1 MKILFI
7 LFLCLS
13 FFGCSKNQIEKDVVS
28 NNEVETMEEAETFVE
43 VENNEQKI
51 NIEIEQYEYYRI
63 NSPEGLR
70 RREKPSLDSKVLGVY
85 PDNYIVYVSE
95 IGEELVEIDG
105 ISNYWVKIK
114 HNKDPYTWVF
124 GGYLKEIEPF
134 PEDALGENEYRYT
147 EFKTSYGDLTP
158 SVFDE
163 NWESFYIFAK
173 DFVGE
178 PQQFVLDC
186 YDMFTSLTYDDCK
199 IFTGLY
205 KDKLGETGYFIA
217 KMDLDETKVL
227 DIHIE
232 ESSSQAIVFL
242 KPWPPNSENLAVG
255 RRFYTEAG
263 YSVSRNNLAA
273 TFYFDNDY

>member
-13 FFGCSKNQIEKDVVS
+13 FFGCSKNQVEKDVVS

-43 VENNEQKI
+43 VENNEQKV
-51 NIEIEQYEYYRI
+51 NIEIEQYKDYRI

-85 PDNYIVYVSE
+85 PDNYIVFVSE

-105 ISNYWVKIK
+105 ITNYWVKVK
-114 HNKDPYTWVF
+114 HNNDPFAWVF

-147 EFKTSYGDLTP
+147 DFKTSYGDLTP

-205 KDKLGETGYFIA
+205 KDKLGQTGYFIA
-217 KMDLDETKVL
+217 KMDLAESKVL

-242 KPWPPNSENLAVG
+242 KPWPPNSENLTVG

-263 YSVSRNNLAA
+263 YYVSINNLAE
-273 TFYFDNDY
+273 TLYFDYD

>member
-95 IGEELVEIDG
+95 IGKELVEIDG

-147 EFKTSYGDLTP
+147 DFKTSYGDLTP

-263 YSVSRNNLAA
+263 YSVSINNLAE
-273 TFYFDNDY
+273 TLYFDYD

>member
-1 MKILFI
+1 
-7 LFLCLS
+7 
-13 FFGCSKNQIEKDVVS
+13 
-28 NNEVETMEEAETFVE
+28 MEEAETFVE
-43 VENNEQKI
+43 VENNEQKV
-51 NIEIEQYEYYRI
+51 NIEIEQYKDYRI

-217 KMDLDETKVL
+217 KMDSAESKVL

-263 YSVSRNNLAA
+263 YSVSINNLAE
-273 TFYFDNDY
+273 TLYFDYD

>member
-1 MKILFI
+1 
-7 LFLCLS
+7 
-13 FFGCSKNQIEKDVVS
+13 
-28 NNEVETMEEAETFVE
+28 MEEAETFVE
-43 VENNEQKI
+43 VENNEQKV
-51 NIEIEQYEYYRI
+51 NIEIEQYKDYRI

-70 RREKPSLDSKVLGVY
+70 LRESPSLDSKVLGVY
-85 PDNYIVYVSE
+85 PDNYIVYVFE

-105 ISNYWVKIK
+105 ITNYWVKVK
-114 HNKDPYTWVF
+114 HNNDPFAWVF

-134 PEDALGENEYRYT
+134 PEDALDENEYRYT
-147 EFKTSYGDLTP
+147 DFKTSYGTLTP

-178 PQQFVLDC
+178 PQQFALDC

-242 KPWPPNSENLAVG
+242 KPWPPNSENLTVG

-263 YSVSRNNLAA
+263 YYVSINNLAE
-273 TFYFDNDY
+273 TLYFDDDY

>member
-13 FFGCSKNQIEKDVVS
+13 FFGCSKNQVEKDVVS

-43 VENNEQKI
+43 VENNEQKV
-51 NIEIEQYEYYRI
+51 NIEIEQYKYYRI

-70 RREKPSLDSKVLGVY
+70 RRENPSLDSKVLGVY

-105 ISNYWVKIK
+105 ITNYWVKVK
-114 HNKDPYTWVF
+114 HNNDPFAWVF

-147 EFKTSYGDLTP
+147 DFKTSYGTLTP

-242 KPWPPNSENLAVG
+242 KPWPPNSENLTVG

-263 YSVSRNNLAA
+263 YYVSINNLAE
-273 TFYFDNDY
+273 TLYFDYD

>member
-28 NNEVETMEEAETFVE
+28 NNEVETMEETETFVE
-43 VENNEQKI
+43 VENNEQKV

-95 IGEELVEIDG
+95 IGKELVEIDG
-105 ISNYWVKIK
+105 ISNYWVKIR

-147 EFKTSYGDLTP
+147 DFKTSYGDLTP

-217 KMDLDETKVL
+217 KMDLDESKVL
-227 DIHIE
+227 DIHVKK
-232 ESSSQAIVFL
+232 SSSQAIVFL

-263 YSVSRNNLAA
+263 YSVSINNLAE
-273 TFYFDNDY
+273 TLYFDYD

>member
-13 FFGCSKNQIEKDVVS
+13 FFGCSKNQVEKDVVS

-43 VENNEQKI
+43 VENNEKKI

-95 IGEELVEIDG
+95 IGKELVEIDG

-114 HNKDPYTWVF
+114 HNNDPYTWVF

-147 EFKTSYGDLTP
+147 DFKTSYGDLTP

-217 KMDLDETKVL
+217 KMDSAESKVL

-263 YSVSRNNLAA
+263 YSVSINNLAE
-273 TFYFDNDY
+273 TLYFDYD

>member
-13 FFGCSKNQIEKDVVS
+13 FFGCSKNQVEKDVVS

-43 VENNEQKI
+43 VENNEQKV
-51 NIEIEQYEYYRI
+51 NIEIEQYKDYRI

-217 KMDLDETKVL
+217 KMDSAESKVL

-263 YSVSRNNLAA
+263 YSVSINNLAE
-273 TFYFDNDY
+273 TLYFDYD

>member
-7 LFLCLS
+7 IFLCLS
-13 FFGCSKNQIEKDVVS
+13 FFGCSKNQVEKDVVS
-28 NNEVETMEEAETFVE
+28 NNEVETMEEAETFVQ
-43 VENNEQKI
+43 VENNEQKV
-51 NIEIEQYEYYRI
+51 NIEIEQYKDYRI

-70 RREKPSLDSKVLGVY
+70 LRESPSLDSKVLGVY

-105 ISNYWVKIK
+105 ITNYWVKVK
-114 HNKDPYTWVF
+114 HNNDPFAWVF

-147 EFKTSYGDLTP
+147 DFKTSYGDLTP

-232 ESSSQAIVFL
+232 ESSSQSIVFL
-242 KPWPPNSENLAVG
+242 KPWSSNSENLTVG

-263 YSVSRNNLAA
+263 YYVSINNLAE
-273 TFYFDNDY
+273 TLYFDDDY

>member
-13 FFGCSKNQIEKDVVS
+13 FFGCSKNQVEKDVVS

-43 VENNEQKI
+43 VENNEQKV
-51 NIEIEQYEYYRI
+51 NIEIEQYKDYRI

-70 RREKPSLDSKVLGVY
+70 LRESPSLDSKVLGVY

-105 ISNYWVKIK
+105 ITNYWVKVK
-114 HNKDPYTWVF
+114 HNNDPFAWVF

-147 EFKTSYGDLTP
+147 DFKTSYGTLTP

-242 KPWPPNSENLAVG
+242 KPWPPNSENLTVG

-263 YSVSRNNLAA
+263 YYVSINNLAE
-273 TFYFDNDY
+273 TLYFDDDY

>member
-13 FFGCSKNQIEKDVVS
+13 FFGCSKNQVEKDVVS
-28 NNEVETMEEAETFVE
+28 NNEVETIEEAETFVE
-43 VENNEQKI
+43 VENNEQKV
-51 NIEIEQYEYYRI
+51 NIEIEQYKDYRI

-70 RREKPSLDSKVLGVY
+70 LRESPSLDSKVLGVY

-105 ISNYWVKIK
+105 ITNYWVKVK
-114 HNKDPYTWVF
+114 HNNDPFAWVF

-147 EFKTSYGDLTP
+147 DFKTSYGDLTP

-242 KPWPPNSENLAVG
+242 KPWSSNSENLTVG

-263 YSVSRNNLAA
+263 YYVSINNLAE
-273 TFYFDNDY
+273 TLYFDDDY

>member
-13 FFGCSKNQIEKDVVS
+13 FFGCSKNQVEKDVVS
-28 NNEVETMEEAETFVE
+28 NNEVETMEEPETFVE
-43 VENNEQKI
+43 VENNEQKV
-51 NIEIEQYEYYRI
+51 NIEIEQYKDYRI

-95 IGEELVEIDG
+95 IGKELVEIDG
-105 ISNYWVKIK
+105 ISNYWVKIR

-217 KMDLDETKVL
+217 KMDSAESKVL

-263 YSVSRNNLAA
+263 YSVSINNLAE
-273 TFYFDNDY
+273 TLYFDYD